1 MYEMELLT
9 YIYAYIRTYFLNER
23 MNNIRTYVL
32 YILPTVCGCMYTTY
46 VQLYYV
52 RMWIQCKLCMYL
64 VIQYTHNV
72 ICTYVQVGQFIDM
85 AHLVLEDLPR
95 AAVDCGRFTLLRT
108 EGTPP
113 PSLCSVS
120 ALSLELSAVC
130 EVCMYIHCM
139 LSVSVM

>member
-1 MYEMELLT
+1 MS
-9 YIYAYIRTYFLNER
+9 
-23 MNNIRTYVL
+23 
-32 YILPTVCGCMYTTY
+32 
-46 VQLYYV
+46 
-52 RMWIQCKLCMYL
+52 
-64 VIQYTHNV
+64 
-72 ICTYVQVGQFIDM
+72 YVQVGQFIDM

-130 EVCMYIHCM
+130 EVCTYVRTYVHCM
-139 LSVSVM
+139 LSVIVCKLVCNLYMFANFTLRKVATGLNETKPGANVKLANLYIYIHYIVLYVLGEAED